1 MSSIPASTAGR
12 GDRRLVRGIP
22 IIQDCNPGSCGR
34 ETSTSP
40 PPQCAPSDVRCILR
54 SLSKLTESKV
64 FGSMRN
70 PSDLLNLGVCPD
82 EVAEAV
88 EMVPSGGAGSH
99 LTCLSKLAWTKAY
112 VRCKC
117 RLLVYGSS
125 GIDFRLGRRGQTRRH
140 GASSSVTGLGKSLE
154 SKDEIIK

>member
-1 MSSIPASTAGR
+1 MTSSAVTFLTLARSSQVGVCRLSPPL
-12 GDRRLVRGIP
+12 RLVV
-22 IIQDCNPGSCGR
+22 
-34 ETSTSP
+34 ETDDSSEEYPSFKTVILGP
-40 PPQCAPSDVRCILR
+40 VDAKLVQALHLNALHSDVRCILR
-54 SLSKLTESKV
+54 SLSQLTESKV

-88 EMVPSGGAGSH
+88 EMVPSGGAGSQ

-112 VRCKC
+112 ACCKC

-125 GIDFRLGRRGQTRRH
+125 GIDFR
-140 GASSSVTGLGKSLE
+140 
-154 SKDEIIK
+154 